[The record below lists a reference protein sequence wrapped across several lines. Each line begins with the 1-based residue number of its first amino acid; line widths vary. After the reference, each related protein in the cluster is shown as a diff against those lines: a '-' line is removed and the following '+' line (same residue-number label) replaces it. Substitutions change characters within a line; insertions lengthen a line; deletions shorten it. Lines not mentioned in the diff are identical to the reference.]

1 MINLNNDKKIV
12 VRFAPSPTGL
22 FHVGSARVA
31 LFNYLFAKKN
41 NGKLILRIE
50 DTDKIRSTK
59 ESEEDIMSGLKWL
72 GFEFDEFYKQSERE
86 STYKKYIEKLISE
99 DKAYISKEEVKEEGQ
114 RAEVIRFRNPNKKV
128 KFKDLIRGEI
138 EFDTTELGD
147 FVIAKGF
154 DEPIFHLVVVID
166 DFEMGITHIIRGEDH
181 ISNTPRHILIQEAI
195 GAPIPSYAHLPLML
209 AEDRAKLSKRKHGEM
224 TSVKFYQ
231 KNGYIPEAF
240 VNFLAFVGWNPG
252 TEKEIF
258 SLDELINDF
267 DLSKV
272 QKAGAIFNPQKLLW
286 YNKEYLKKLPIEKV
300 EEEIKKRLISLG
312 DIDDSLI
319 KKLTPIVLERINVWS
334 DIDTMISTNEI
345 QYFFIDPEID
355 LEMVIWKKGGTLEEA
370 KENLKTVV
378 ELLKNISDADFNLD
392 NIKNIL
398 MKLAEEKGKGNV
410 LWPLRVSLSEKEKS
424 PDPFT
429 LIFII
434 GKEES
439 IKRIESVISKISK

>member
-1 MINLNNDKKIV
+1 MTNNLDRNEKIV

-41 NGKLILRIE
+41 NGKLVLRIE

-86 STYKKYIEKLISE
+86 SIYRKYIEKLISE
-99 DKAYISKEEVKEEGQ
+99 NKAYISKEEVKEEGQ
-114 RAEVIRFRNPNKKV
+114 RAEVIRFRNQNKKV

-147 FVIAKGF
+147 FIIAKSL
-154 DEPIFHLVVVID
+154 DEPIFHLVVVVD

-195 GAPIPSYAHLPLML
+195 GAPIPIYAHLPLML

-231 KNGYIPEAF
+231 KNGYISEAF

-258 SLDELINDF
+258 SLNELINDF

-286 YNKEYLKKLPIEKV
+286 YNKEYLKKLPTESIK
-300 EEEIKKRLISLG
+300 EEIKKRISKDYNDESILEK
-312 DIDDSLI
+312 II
-319 KKLTPIVLERINVWS
+319 PIISERINVWS
-334 DIDTMISTNEI
+334 DIDQMVISGDLE
-345 QYFFIDPEID
+345 YFFKNPNIIKDMI
-355 LEMVIWKKGGTLEEA
+355 VWKKGGTFSEA
-370 KENLKTVV
+370 KENLTLIIKIV
-378 ELLKNISDADFNLD
+378 EKISEQDFSLD
-392 NIKNIL
+392 NLKERL
-398 MKLAEEKGKGNV
+398 MILAEEKGKGNV
-410 LWPLRVSLSEKEKS
+410 LWPLRVSLSGKEKS
-424 PDPFT
+424 PDPFI
-429 LIFII
+429 LLNIL
-434 GKEES
+434 GKKTSIERIKNS
-439 IKRIESVISKISK
+439 IKILE

>member
-1 MINLNNDKKIV
+1 MTNNLDLKEKIV

-41 NGKLILRIE
+41 NGKFILRIE

-86 STYKKYIEKLISE
+86 STYRKYIEKLISE

-114 RAEVIRFRNPNKKV
+114 RSEVIRFRNPNKKV

-258 SLDELINDF
+258 SIDELINDF

-286 YNKEYLKKLPIEKV
+286 YNKEYLKKLPTESIK
-300 EEEIKKRLISLG
+300 EEIKKRIPKDYNNESILEKITPVIS
-312 DIDDSLI
+312 
-319 KKLTPIVLERINVWS
+319 ERINVWS
-334 DIDTMISTNEI
+334 DIDKMVIDGDLE
-345 QYFFIDPEID
+345 YFFKIPEIIKD
-355 LEMVIWKKGGTLEEA
+355 MIVWKKGGTFSEA
-370 KENLKTVV
+370 KENLALVIKI
-378 ELLKNISDADFNLD
+378 LKEINEQDFILENL
-392 NIKNIL
+392 KEKL

-410 LWPLRVSLSEKEKS
+410 LWPLRVSLSGKEKS
-424 PDPFT
+424 PDPFI
-429 LIFII
+429 LLSIF
-434 GKEES
+434 GKNASIERIENS
-439 IKRIESVISKISK
+439 IKILE